1 VKRVRSA
8 FSANGRAGWVFYR
21 LVRFTIRTVLYRY
34 LRVNI
39 IGRENL
45 DIATPA
51 IIAPT
56 HRSNLDGPLFG
67 AAPDWLCRSLAKE
80 SLFKNP
86 VLGWALAAL
95 GSFSVKRGTA
105 DREAMRTAE
114 ELLARG
120 ERVLVFPEGTRQTG
134 TDVPKIFDGTA
145 FMAARAGATIVPV
158 GIAGTE
164 WAMPPGR
171 KFPRRST
178 VTILIG
184 TPMAPPRADGRVK
197 RKEVTAFTAELQAA
211 LQDVMDAAVADAS
224 SRS

>member
-1 VKRVRSA
+1 MKRVRSA
-8 FSANGRAGWVFYR
+8 LSANGRAGWVFYR
-21 LVRFTIRTVLYRY
+21 VVRLTIRTVLYRY

-45 DIATPA
+45 DVATPA

-86 VLGWALAAL
+86 ALGWAIAAL
-95 GSFSVKRGTA
+95 GSFPVKRGSA

-114 ELLARG
+114 DLLAKG

-134 TDVPKIFDGTA
+134 NDVPEIFDGTA

-164 WAMPPGR
+164 RAMPPGG
-171 KFPRRST
+171 KFPSRST
-178 VTILIG
+178 VTIVVG
-184 TPMAPPRADGRVK
+184 TPMAPPTADGRVK
-197 RKEVTAFTAELQAA
+197 RKDVSAYTAEIHAA
-211 LQDVMDAAVADAS
+211 LQEVMDTAVADVS